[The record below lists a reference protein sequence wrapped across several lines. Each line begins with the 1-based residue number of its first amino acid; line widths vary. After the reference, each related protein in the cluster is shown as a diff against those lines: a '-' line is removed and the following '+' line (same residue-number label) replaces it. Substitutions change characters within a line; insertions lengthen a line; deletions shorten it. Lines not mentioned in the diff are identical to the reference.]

1 MKTTVSYA
9 LPSTSSKR
17 RSSAYGAALAIVASN
32 ALVLFGALAA
42 PAPPGGA
49 PLKPPPGAPKPAMLV
64 LNPAGSAPKPPAA
77 VVAAMPKA
85 AAAQTTSLSA
95 KPLTVAPVPT
105 PAASKPVIAPA
116 PVSTAL
122 QDLGEKIFNDTNLS
136 EPRGTACAS
145 CHAPSTGFASL
156 NGSRIG
162 VPQGSRPKV
171 FGTRAVMHNSYSS
184 FTPAFSF
191 RVRDGDVDP
200 MGGLFW
206 DGRVDTLAQQAQG
219 PFLAALEMNNKD
231 AASVM
236 AKIAASGY
244 ASQMRTVF
252 GADVFK
258 DSTKAFEGVAQAIAA
273 HEATRKF
280 QSFSSRYDQFVA
292 GKAQL
297 TPTETSGMN
306 LFMDAKKGNC
316 ASCHT
321 MNPKANGPTDN
332 LFTDFGHYASGIPR
346 NMAIPANANPS
357 YFDLGL
363 CGPQRTRP
371 ALSANVPA
379 DVSVEKFCGTF
390 KMPSLRNVAQ
400 RQVFMHN
407 GFFNNLRDVVSF
419 YSSRNSDPKRWYGSA
434 GVPNDLPAAYLANI
448 VSDRAPFDR
457 AASAGPALTER
468 EIDDV
473 LAFLKTLSDQLPP
486 PPAGIG
492 PAPSPTQ
499 AAMNPFG
506 SMPPPPA
513 PKSAPR

>member
-1 MKTTVSYA
+1 MKTAVIFA
-9 LPSTSSKR
+9 LPHRPWKR
-17 RSSAYGAALAIVASN
+17 MSSALATTLAVFASN
-32 ALVLFGALAA
+32 AFVHFGAMAA
-42 PAPPGGA
+42 PAPPPA
-49 PLKPPPGAPKPAMLV
+49 PPKPAVLAAKPVEPAPKAPPALPMPMVVAPKPTV
-64 LNPAGSAPKPPAA
+64 LASTPVA
-77 VVAAMPKA
+77 VAAAPA
-85 AAAQTTSLSA
+85 
-95 KPLTVAPVPT
+95 LTPAPAL
-105 PAASKPVIAPA
+105 AASKPADPA
-116 PVSTAL
+116 ALARTAL

-145 CHAPSTGFASL
+145 CHSAATGFANL

-162 VPQGSRPKV
+162 VPQGSRPNV
-171 FGTRAVMHNSYSS
+171 FGTRAVLHNAYSS
-184 FTPAFSF
+184 FTPAFGF

-200 MGGLFW
+200 IGGLFW
-206 DGRVDTLAQQAQG
+206 DGRVDTLSQQAQG

-231 AASVM
+231 AASVV
-236 AKIAASGY
+236 AKIAASSY
-244 ASQMRTVF
+244 AGQMGTVF

-258 DSTKAFEGVAQAIAA
+258 DSSKAFQRVAEAIAA
-273 HEATRKF
+273 YEATSKF

-292 GKAQL
+292 GKVQL

-306 LFMDAKKGNC
+306 LFMDPKKGNC

-321 MNPKANGPTDN
+321 MNPKASGPTDN
-332 LFTDFGHYASGIPR
+332 LFTDFGHYATGIPR

-371 ALSANVPA
+371 ALGANVPA
-379 DVSVEKFCGTF
+379 GVSVESFCGTF

-400 RQVFMHN
+400 RQAFMHN
-407 GFFNNLRDVVSF
+407 GFFKNLRDVVSF
-419 YSSRNSDPKRWYGSA
+419 YASRNSDPKRWYGPA
-434 GVPNDLPAAYLANI
+434 GVANDLPAAYVANI
-448 VSDRAPFDR
+448 VKDRAPFDR

-486 PPAGIG
+486 ASSG
-492 PAPSPTQ
+492 PAPAPAPAQ

-506 SMPPPPA
+506 SMPAPPKPPA
-513 PKSAPR
+513 R

>member
-1 MKTTVSYA
+1 MKTAVSHTTSQR
-9 LPSTSSKR
+9 PSTR
-17 RSSAYGAALAIVASN
+17 RSSTFVAALAIVASN

-42 PAPPGGA
+42 PAPPPGA
-49 PLKPPPGAPKPAMLV
+49 RPGPPPGGTKPAMAAPKPI
-64 LNPAGSAPKPPAA
+64 GTAPKPPAA
-77 VVAAMPKA
+77 VSMPKA
-85 AAAQTTSLSA
+85 AATTPTALSA
-95 KPLTVAPVPT
+95 KPLTVAPAT
-105 PAASKPVIAPA
+105 APAASKPVIAPA
-116 PVSTAL
+116 PTRTAL

-145 CHAPSTGFASL
+145 CHSPATGFASL

-162 VPQGSRPKV
+162 VPQGSRTQV
-171 FGTRAVMHNSYSS
+171 FGTRAVIHNSYSS
-184 FTPAFSF
+184 FTPAFGF

-200 MGGLFW
+200 VGGLFW

-231 AASVM
+231 AASVV
-236 AKIAASGY
+236 AKIAASNY
-244 ASQMRTVF
+244 APQLRTVF

-258 DSTKAFEGVAQAIAA
+258 DSAKAFQRVAEAIAA
-273 HEATRKF
+273 HEATSKF

-292 GKAQL
+292 GTAQL

-346 NMAIPANANPS
+346 NMDIPANANPS

-379 DVSVEKFCGTF
+379 GVSVEKFCGTF

-400 RQVFMHN
+400 RQAFMHN
-407 GFFNNLRDVVSF
+407 GFFKNLRDVVSF
-419 YSSRNSDPKRWYGSA
+419 YASRNSDPKRWYGSA

-473 LAFLKTLSDQLPP
+473 VAFLKTLSDPSPPLPSGA
-486 PPAGIG
+486 PPA
-492 PAPSPTQ
+492 PAQ
-499 AAMNPFG
+499 VAMNPFG
-506 SMPPPPA
+506 SMPPPPPA
-513 PKSAPR
+513 KPAAR

>member
-1 MKTTVSYA
+1 MPAPQATA
-9 LPSTSSKR
+9 
-17 RSSAYGAALAIVASN
+17 VASTITT
-32 ALVLFGALAA
+32 
-42 PAPPGGA
+42 
-49 PLKPPPGAPKPAMLV
+49 
-64 LNPAGSAPKPPAA
+64 
-77 VVAAMPKA
+77 
-85 AAAQTTSLSA
+85 AAAQPTVQSA
-95 KPLTVAPVPT
+95 KPLAAASAPA
-105 PAASKPVIAPA
+105 PAASKPVTATAPA
-116 PVSTAL
+116 RSAL

-145 CHAPSTGFASL
+145 CHAQATGFANL
-156 NGSRIG
+156 NGSRFG
-162 VPQGSRPKV
+162 VPQVSRPHV
-171 FGTRAVMHNSYSS
+171 FGTRAVIHNSYSS
-184 FTPAFSF
+184 FTPAFGF

-200 MGGLFW
+200 IGGLFW

-231 AASVM
+231 AASVV

-258 DSTKAFEGVAQAIAA
+258 DSAKAFQRVNEAIAA
-273 HEATRKF
+273 YETTAKF

-321 MNPKANGPTDN
+321 MNPKASGPTDN
-332 LFTDFGHYASGIPR
+332 LFTDFGHYATGIPR
-346 NMAIPANANPS
+346 NMSIPANANPS

-379 DVSVEKFCGTF
+379 GVSVEKFCGTF
-390 KMPSLRNVAQ
+390 KLPSLRNVAQ

-407 GFFNNLRDVVSF
+407 GFFKNLRDVVSF

-434 GVPNDLPAAYLANI
+434 GVANDLPAAYLANI
-448 VSDRAPFDR
+448 VSDRAPLDR

-486 PPAGIG
+486 SPGG
-492 PAPSPTQ
+492 PAPGPAPVQ
-499 AAMNPFG
+499 VGMNPFA
-506 SMPPPPA
+506 SMPPPP
-513 PKSAPR
+513 PPPPRPAAR

>member
-1 MKTTVSYA
+1 MPAGKPVGPAPKPPVAVAMPKATAAQTTT
-9 LPSTSSKR
+9 L
-17 RSSAYGAALAIVASN
+17 SAKPVT
-32 ALVLFGALAA
+32 AA
-42 PAPPGGA
+42 PAPA
-49 PLKPPPGAPKPAMLV
+49 
-64 LNPAGSAPKPPAA
+64 
-77 VVAAMPKA
+77 
-85 AAAQTTSLSA
+85 A
-95 KPLTVAPVPT
+95 KPVV
-105 PAASKPVIAPA
+105 APA
-116 PVSTAL
+116 PVRTAL

-145 CHAPSTGFASL
+145 CHSPATGFASL
-156 NGSRIG
+156 NGSPIG
-162 VPQGSRPKV
+162 VPQGSRAKV

-206 DGRVDTLAQQAQG
+206 DGRVDSLTQQAQG
-219 PFLAALEMNNKD
+219 PFLAASEMNNKD

-236 AKIAASGY
+236 AKIAASSY

-258 DSTKAFEGVAQAIAA
+258 DSTKAFDRVAQAIAA
-273 HEATRKF
+273 HEATAKF

-321 MNPKANGPTDN
+321 MNPKASGQTDN

-457 AASAGPALTER
+457 AASTGPALTER

-486 PPAGIG
+486 PPAGAG
-492 PAPSPTQ
+492 PAPAQ
-499 AAMNPFG
+499 VAMNPFG
-506 SMPPPPA
+506 ATPPPPK
-513 PKSAPR
+513 PAPR

>member
-1 MKTTVSYA
+1 MKTAASHR
-9 LPSTSSKR
+9 PSTR
-17 RSSAYGAALAIVASN
+17 RSSAFATALAIAASN
-32 ALVLFGALAA
+32 TLVLFGALAA
-42 PAPPGGA
+42 PAPPPGA
-49 PLKPPPGAPKPAMLV
+49 PPGPPPGAPKPAM
-64 LNPAGSAPKPPAA
+64 PAPKSIGPAPKAPAPAA
-77 VVAAMPKA
+77 VPMPMPKTA
-85 AAAQTTSLSA
+85 AAPPTTLAA
-95 KPLTVAPVPT
+95 KPIATAPAPAV
-105 PAASKPVIAPA
+105 AASKPVIASA
-116 PVSTAL
+116 TTRSAL

-145 CHAPSTGFASL
+145 CHSPATGFASL

-171 FGTRAVMHNSYSS
+171 FGTRAVIHNSYSS

-200 MGGLFW
+200 VGGLFW

-236 AKIAASGY
+236 AKIAASSY
-244 ASQMRTVF
+244 AGQMRTVF
-252 GADVFK
+252 GTDVFK
-258 DSTKAFEGVAQAIAA
+258 DTTKAFERVAEAIAA
-273 HEATRKF
+273 HEATNKF

-297 TPTETSGMN
+297 TSTETSGMN

-321 MNPKANGPTDN
+321 MNPKASGPTDN

-379 DVSVEKFCGTF
+379 GVSVEKFCGTF

-400 RQVFMHN
+400 RQAFMHN

-419 YSSRNSDPKRWYGSA
+419 YASRNSDPKRWYGSA
-434 GVPNDLPAAYLANI
+434 GVANDLPAAYLANI

-473 LAFLKTLSDQLPP
+473 VAFLKTLSDQLPP
-486 PPAGIG
+486 SPSGAPAAPT
-492 PAPSPTQ
+492 PAQ
-499 AAMNPFG
+499 VAMNPFG
-506 SMPPPPA
+506 SMPPPQSAKPA
-513 PKSAPR
+513 SR

>member
-1 MKTTVSYA
+1 MKTTVPYA
-9 LPSTSSKR
+9 VPCKQSSR
-17 RSSAYGAALAIVASN
+17 RSSAYAAALAVVASN
-32 ALVLFGALAA
+32 ALVLFSALAA
-42 PAPPGGA
+42 PAPPG
-49 PLKPPPGAPKPAMLV
+49 PPPGAPKPVMPPPPKPAM
-64 LNPAGSAPKPPAA
+64 PPPPKPPAA
-77 VVAAMPKA
+77 VSVPKA
-85 AAAQTTSLSA
+85 TTTQQTIAPA
-95 KPLTVAPVPT
+95 KPLTVSP
-105 PAASKPVIAPA
+105 APA
-116 PVSTAL
+116 LVATKPTDQPAPTRTAL

-145 CHAPSTGFASL
+145 CHAPTTGFANL

-162 VPQGSRPKV
+162 VPQGSRPNV
-171 FGTRAVMHNSYSS
+171 FGTRSVIHNSYSS

-206 DGRVDTLAQQAQG
+206 DGRVDTLTQQAQG
-219 PFLAALEMNNKD
+219 PFLAASEMNNKD
-231 AASVM
+231 AATVM
-236 AKIAASGY
+236 AKIAASSY
-244 ASQMRTVF
+244 ASEMRTVF
-252 GADVFK
+252 GSDVFK
-258 DSTKAFEGVAQAIAA
+258 DSTKAFERVAQAIAA
-273 HEATRKF
+273 HEATSKF

-306 LFMDAKKGNC
+306 LFMDVKKGNC

-321 MNPKANGPTDN
+321 MNPKANGPADN

-371 ALSANVPA
+371 ALSANVPVG
-379 DVSVEKFCGTF
+379 VSIEKFCGTF

-400 RQVFMHN
+400 RQAFMHN
-407 GFFNNLRDVVSF
+407 GFFKNLRDVVSF
-419 YSSRNSDPKRWYGSA
+419 YASRNSDPKRWYGSA
-434 GVPNDLPAAYLANI
+434 GVANDLPAAYLANI

-486 PPAGIG
+486 APGGAA
-492 PAPSPTQ
+492 PAPAQ
-499 AAMNPFG
+499 VAMNPFG
-506 SMPPPPA
+506 SMPPPPP
-513 PKSAPR
+513 PKSTAR

>member
-1 MKTTVSYA
+1 MKTTVSFA
-9 LPSTSSKR
+9 LPLTSSKR
-17 RSSAYGAALAIVASN
+17 RSSAYGAVLAIVASN

-49 PLKPPPGAPKPAMLV
+49 PPKPPPGAPKPAM
-64 LNPAGSAPKPPAA
+64 PAGKPVGPAPKPPAA
-77 VVAAMPKA
+77 VAVAMPKA
-85 AAAQTTSLSA
+85 PAAQTTTLSA
-95 KPLTVAPVPT
+95 KPVTAAPA
-105 PAASKPVIAPA
+105 PAAKPVVAPA
-116 PVSTAL
+116 PVRTAL

-145 CHAPSTGFASL
+145 CHSPATGFASL
-156 NGSRIG
+156 NGSPIG
-162 VPQGSRPKV
+162 VPQGSRAKV

-206 DGRVDTLAQQAQG
+206 DGRVDSLTQQAQG
-219 PFLAALEMNNKD
+219 PFLAASEMNNKD

-236 AKIAASGY
+236 AKIAASNY

-258 DSTKAFEGVAQAIAA
+258 DSTKAFDRVAQAIAA
-273 HEATRKF
+273 HEATAKF

-321 MNPKANGPTDN
+321 MNPKASGQTDN

-486 PPAGIG
+486 PPAGAG
-492 PAPSPTQ
+492 PAAAPAPAQ
-499 AAMNPFG
+499 VAMNPFG
-506 SMPPPPA
+506 ATPPPPK
-513 PKSAPR
+513 PAPR

>member
-1 MKTTVSYA
+1 
-9 LPSTSSKR
+9 
-17 RSSAYGAALAIVASN
+17 
-32 ALVLFGALAA
+32 
-42 PAPPGGA
+42 
-49 PLKPPPGAPKPAMLV
+49 
-64 LNPAGSAPKPPAA
+64 
-77 VVAAMPKA
+77 
-85 AAAQTTSLSA
+85 
-95 KPLTVAPVPT
+95 
-105 PAASKPVIAPA
+105 
-116 PVSTAL
+116 
-122 QDLGEKIFNDTNLS
+122 LGENIFNGANLS
-136 EPRGTACAS
+136 EPRAAACAS
-145 CHAPSTGFASL
+145 CHSPATGFANL

-162 VPQGSRPKV
+162 VPKGSRANV
-171 FGTRAVMHNSYSS
+171 FGTRAVIHNSYSS

-231 AASVM
+231 AASVV
-236 AKIAASGY
+236 AKIAASNY
-244 ASQMRTVF
+244 APQMRTAF
-252 GADVFK
+252 GTDVFK
-258 DSTKAFEGVAQAIAA
+258 DSAKAFQRVAEAIAA
-273 HEATRKF
+273 YEATSQF

-321 MNPKANGPTDN
+321 MNPKASGPTDN

-363 CGPQRTRP
+363 CGPQRNRP

-379 DVSVEKFCGTF
+379 GVSVEKFCGTF

-400 RQVFMHN
+400 RQAFMHN
-407 GFFNNLRDVVSF
+407 GFFKNLRDVVSF

-434 GVPNDLPAAYLANI
+434 GVANDLPAAYLANI
-448 VSDRAPFDR
+448 VNDRAPFDR

-473 LAFLKTLSDQLPP
+473 VAFLKTLSDQLPP
-486 PPAGIG
+486 SPIGTPPA
-492 PAPSPTQ
+492 PAPAQ
-499 AAMNPFG
+499 VAMNPFG
-506 SMPPPPA
+506 FMPPPPKPA
-513 PKSAPR
+513 AR